1 MRLIFR
7 TFLLMAIALSACGGQ
22 SKTDAREAT
31 PAAAQAAPAASPP
44 MKAQAIESAPRVTP
58 KSMADVRL
66 SYAPIVKETAPA
78 VVNVFTRATINRT
91 TGDPFFDQFFNMG
104 PREQQSLGS
113 GVIVSADGVIVTNN
127 HVVEGA
133 QEIKVVFSDRREF
146 PAKVLLADPQSD
158 LAVLKIDAGGPLP
171 FLKFAN
177 SDALEVGD
185 IVLAIGDPFGVGQT
199 VTSGI
204 VSALART
211 GVSVNDYQFFIQTDA
226 AINPGNSGGALV
238 DMTGRLV
245 GINSNI
251 YSRSGGSNG
260 IGFAIPSSL
269 VQQVIRTA
277 MNGGKLTRPWLGAS
291 TEDVTPDI
299 AKALG
304 LDRPAGAIVGQ
315 VWEGGPASQA
325 GLKSGDVVTAIDGDP
340 VYDAGAVRYKVGVH
354 SAGDEIAVSYMRSG
368 KTGSAKVRLELPP
381 DSPALDPRRI
391 TGDNP
396 LQGVTVDNASPRA
409 NAESGA
415 DPFRSGVVIADIDA
429 NSFAARQGLRRG
441 FRILSVNG
449 KKVQSSAEL
458 AALVQKPARR
468 WSIDVDTGDQVVH
481 WQVGL

>member
-1 MRLIFR
+1 
-7 TFLLMAIALSACGGQ
+7 MAVAVSACGGR
-22 SKTDAREAT
+22 STTDARE
-31 PAAAQAAPAASPP
+31 PAPTAPDKAEAAPATMSAP
-44 MKAQAIESAPRVTP
+44 QIESAPRAAP
-58 KSMADVRL
+58 NSAAAVRM
-66 SYAPIVKETAPA
+66 SFAPIVKKTAPA
-78 VVNVFTRATINRT
+78 VVNVFTRSTVNRT

-113 GVIVSADGVIVTNN
+113 GVIVRPDGVIVTNN
-127 HVVEGA
+127 HVIQGA

-158 LAVLKIDAGGPLP
+158 LAVLKIDAGGPVPYLE
-171 FLKFAN
+171 FAN

-185 IVLAIGDPFGVGQT
+185 LVLAIGDPFGVGQT

-238 DMTGRLV
+238 DINGKLV

-260 IGFAIPSSL
+260 IGFAIPSRL

-277 MNGGKLTRPWLGAS
+277 LNGGKLTRPWLGAS
-291 TEDVTPDI
+291 TEDVTQDI

-315 VWEGGPASQA
+315 IWEGGPASAA
-325 GLKSGDVVTAIDGDP
+325 GLKSGDVITAIDDKP
-340 VYDAGAVRYKVGVH
+340 VYDSGAVRYRVGVH
-354 SAGDEIAVSYMRSG
+354 SAGDRIDVTYIRDGRAHQA
-368 KTGSAKVRLELPP
+368 TVRLELPP
-381 DSPALDPRRI
+381 STPAPDPRHI
-391 TGDNP
+391 DGNNP
-396 LQGVTVDNASPRA
+396 LEGVTVDNASPRS
-409 NAESGA
+409 NAEAGI
-415 DPFRSGVVIADIDA
+415 DPFRTGVVVTEVDPD
-429 NSFAARQGLRRG
+429 SFAARRGLRRG

-449 KKVQSSAEL
+449 VKVKSSAEL
-458 AALVQKPARR
+458 ASLIERPARR
-468 WSIDVDTGDQVVH
+468 WVLEIDTGDQVVR
-481 WQVGL
+481 WQVGF